1 MELLAIDR
9 VFVEGMAAFI
19 ASIVLFAGSVY
30 LLLAAIFGLRMGY
43 LVAATGFFGF
53 WVLLALLWAFGAR
66 DPFLGIGTPPYLGPK
81 GDLPSW
87 VAVGAGVDVRSPNY
101 PVVNRYPD
109 SPWRSPGQGETTE
122 IEPVTLSF
130 QEFLAEEAAAE
141 LRQRGVTEEITPE
154 DFEIS
159 DIRFTEVDGT
169 QLAAAT
175 AFSQTG
181 GLQVEVV
188 GVRDEGNEPLPSFLA
203 LGLGIIGLAI
213 HLPLL
218 DRAERRRKDVLTGG
232 DQPPWRGPA

>member
-1 MELLAIDR
+1 MDR

-43 LVAATGFFGF
+43 LIAATGFFGF
-53 WVLLALLWAFGAR
+53 WVLLAMLWAFGAR

-81 GDLPSW
+81 GDLPTW
-87 VAVGAGVDVRSPNY
+87 VAVGSAVDVRSPNY
-101 PVVNRYPD
+101 PVINRYPGP
-109 SPWRSPGQGETTE
+109 PWQPPGPAETGEV
-122 IEPVTLSF
+122 EPVTLAF

-141 LRQRGVTEEITPE
+141 LRQRGVAGEITPE
-154 DFEIS
+154 DFQVTN
-159 DIRFTEVDGT
+159 IRFTEVEET
-169 QLAAAT
+169 TLAAAT
-175 AFSQTG
+175 AFSRTG
-181 GLQVEVV
+181 GLEVEVV
-188 GVRDEGNEPLPSFLA
+188 GLRDEGNEPLPSYLA

-213 HLPLL
+213 HLPFL